1 MFNFLKK
8 RKKDRNVV
16 VIGLDGVPYTLLV
29 DYMERGIMPEFSQ
42 LCKTGRLSR
51 MKSTLPE
58 VSSVAWSSFMT
69 GKNPG
74 EHGIF
79 GFMELDRQTYEYC
92 FPNFSSLKVPT
103 FWEKLGLTTV
113 ALNIPQT
120 YPART

>member
-29 DYMERGIMPEFSQ
+29 DYMERGIMPELSQ
-42 LCKTGRLSR
+42 LCKTGKLSR

-74 EHGIF
+74 QTRYFRLHGN
-79 GFMELDRQTYEYC
+79 R
-92 FPNFSSLKVPT
+92 
-103 FWEKLGLTTV
+103 
-113 ALNIPQT
+113 
-120 YPART
+120 